1 LTEKFVWSRQR
12 IGWWWWCDWMMWWR
26 NLWRGW

>member
-1 LTEKFVWSRQR
+1 LTEKFVRSRQR

-26 NLWRGW
+26 NLWRGR